1 MNRTHTRQE
10 GRGFTVGELM
20 IVVAIIGI
28 LAAVAIPNFVEMQ
41 YRAKR
46 AELPVNVS
54 AIQTAEIGYDA
65 VNDGYVPAVAHPP
78 VIPGKAPV
86 EWGGGNSGFAE
97 LGWVPDG
104 AVRGQYEII
113 TVAGRK
119 GSDGGDFTVFGRSD
133 IDGDGSEATF
143 TAQRS
148 LRPIPLTNADVY

>member
-1 MNRTHTRQE
+1 MFTSHARQD
-10 GRGFTVGELM
+10 GRGFTLVELM

-86 EWGGGNSGFAE
+86 SWGGGNSGFTE

-104 AVRGQYEII
+104 DVRGQYEIL

-119 GSDGGDFTVFGRSD
+119 GSDGGSFTVFGRSD
-133 IDGDGSEATF
+133 IDADGVEATY
-143 TAQRS
+143 TALRN
-148 LRPIPLTNADVY
+148 LRPVPLTNADVY

>member
-1 MNRTHTRQE
+1 MFKAHTRQE
-10 GRGFTVGELM
+10 GRGFTLVELM
-20 IVVAIIGI
+20 IVVAIIAI

-54 AIQTAEIGYDA
+54 ALQTAEIGYDA
-65 VNDGYVPAVAHPP
+65 INDGYVAAVAHPP

-86 EWGGGNSGFAE
+86 EWGGGNRGFTE

-104 AVRGQYEII
+104 DVRGQYEII

-119 GSDGGDFTVFGRSD
+119 GTDGGSFTVFGRSD
-133 IDGDGSEATF
+133 IDADGVEASYTPLR
-143 TAQRS
+143 T
-148 LRPIPLTNADVY
+148 LRPVPVTAADVY

>member
-1 MNRTHTRQE
+1 MFKAHTRQE
-10 GRGFTVGELM
+10 GRGFTLVELM
-20 IVVAIIGI
+20 IVVAIIAI

-65 VNDGYVPAVAHPP
+65 VNDGYVAAVAHPP

-86 EWGGGNSGFAE
+86 EWDGGNSGFTE

-104 AVRGQYEII
+104 DVRGQYEII

-119 GSDGGDFTVFGRSD
+119 GTDGGNFTVFGRSD
-133 IDGDGSEATF
+133 IDADGVEATY
-143 TAQRS
+143 TALRT
-148 LRPIPLTNADVY
+148 LRPVPVTGADVY

>member
-1 MNRTHTRQE
+1 MFTANTRQD
-10 GRGFTVGELM
+10 GRGFTLVELM

-78 VIPGKAPV
+78 VIPGKAPMS
-86 EWGGGNSGFAE
+86 WGSGNSGFTE

-104 AVRGQYEII
+104 DVRGQYEIL

-119 GSDGGDFTVFGRSD
+119 GSDGGSFTVFGRSD
-133 IDGDGSEATF
+133 IDADGVEATY
-143 TAQRS
+143 TALRN
-148 LRPIPLTNADVY
+148 LRPVPLTNADVY

>member
-1 MNRTHTRQE
+1 MDKTPTRQD
-10 GRGFTVGELM
+10 GRGFTLVELM

-65 VNDGYVPAVAHPP
+65 VNDGYVAAVAHPP

-86 EWGGGNSGFAE
+86 EWGGGNSGFTE

-104 AVRGQYEII
+104 DVRGQYEIL
-113 TVAGRK
+113 TVAGR
-119 GSDGGDFTVFGRSD
+119 GETDGGNFTVFGRSD
-133 IDGDGSEATF
+133 IDADGVEATY
-143 TAQRS
+143 TALRT
-148 LRPIPLTNADVY
+148 LRPTPLTNADVY